1 MESEEKRHLPGDRLV
16 VFLLNQSA
24 TMEAVLE
31 DYGLNLGEAATDSV
45 NLFLQKHYQV
55 RETMP
60 GAYAGDEFGVAVIGY
75 GDDSRARRI
84 FYMDSAG
91 TTVDEDRTRRD
102 TESISSDQT
111 HPVFPIWIKPSANG
125 DAPLC
130 RALELTCETLSQ
142 WTSKHQSTLPPQV
155 VNITDGSVTDGEPLA
170 ASEKVKAISTAE
182 GGTVLWHCQLSSS
195 GLKPQLFPA
204 ERDARDARSSTLLRS
219 ASYLPKASIRDIMLE
234 FPEVSRIEESR
245 TCVLQA
251 DLPLLVRFLAC
262 VTRLP
267 LP

>member
-1 MESEEKRHLPGDRLV
+1 MESEEKKHLPGDRLV

-31 DYGLNLGEAATDSV
+31 DYGLNLAEAATDSV

-60 GAYAGDEFGVAVIGY
+60 GAYAGNEFGVAVIGY
-75 GDDSRARRI
+75 GDDNQARRI

-91 TTVDEDRTRRD
+91 TTVDEERTRRD
-102 TESISSDQT
+102 AESISSDQT
-111 HPVFPIWIKPSANG
+111 HPVFPIWIKPSASG
-125 DAPLC
+125 SAPLS
-130 RALELTCETLSQ
+130 RALELACETLSQ
-142 WTSKHQSTLPPQV
+142 WTSQHGSTLPPQV
-155 VNITDGSVTDGEPLA
+155 VNITDGSITDGEPFT
-170 ASEKVKAISTAE
+170 ASEEVKAISTAE

-195 GLKPQLFPA
+195 GLKPQLFPSVQEA
-204 ERDARDARSSTLLRS
+204 HEARSSTLLKS
-219 ASYLPKASIRDIMLE
+219 ASFLPKLSIRDIMLE
-234 FPEVSRIEESR
+234 FPEVSRIEGSR
-245 TCVLQA
+245 TCVLEA